1 MGMQSSKLFG
11 WIALSCMALLHQF
24 SHRCIRIHSANAF
37 SMARRS
43 SRSRSSPRTT
53 KRPFLSSTTLACSP
67 YFSDSSKRPKNQ
79 DCITGLEEDE
89 NEDDLLDSDSL
100 AGFAWVPT
108 SELPSH
114 LVGNKYFDDKDKK
127 KNSITLLLRTN
138 TPEGF
143 SLSQAICSYGYFCLA
158 PNRWVPG
165 KSPDEK
171 ASDGSSCIGG
181 NGAGDDEGYLVRPL
195 TYRTTATEDKPPQTA
210 ASKTKTALV
219 AVGQDTRTRSVLVAI
234 QSSSPVLDRDHNRKE
249 QQLTE
254 QIDRMLRLDTSLED
268 FHELY
273 PEAGERGFGRLYR
286 SPTLFEDMVKTITNC
301 NMKWGGT
308 VDMSAKLCK
317 KVGSDGAFPTPE
329 EIQRVGDDFLKEHCR
344 VGYRGKYIWNL
355 ANDVVEGR
363 LDLFRDLGSTPRGI
377 CCHNREDVQK
387 RLLKISGVGPFAANN
402 ILQLM
407 GYFDSHPYDTET
419 VRLWKEDFGAS
430 KSATKAEVFESAR
443 AHYSRYEP
451 YAFTA
456 YWYDLWKNYEKRA
469 GARSP
474 QWSIE
479 QFENERPPGV
489 ESDRNSVFVNPPS
502 SSTNGTK
509 RGKPTKKKKDVT
521 TPPN

>member
-1 MGMQSSKLFG
+1 
-11 WIALSCMALLHQF
+11 LHL
-24 SHRCIRIHSANAF
+24 I
-37 SMARRS
+37 
-43 SRSRSSPRTT
+43 
-53 KRPFLSSTTLACSP
+53 
-67 YFSDSSKRPKNQ
+67 
-79 DCITGLEEDE
+79 
-89 NEDDLLDSDSL
+89 
-100 AGFAWVPT
+100 
-108 SELPSH
+108 
-114 LVGNKYFDDKDKK
+114 GNKYFDDDKK
-127 KNSITLLLRTN
+127 ENGIILLIRTN
-138 TPEGF
+138 TPDGF

-171 ASDGSSCIGG
+171 ASDGSSCTGG
-181 NGAGDDEGYLVRPL
+181 NEAGDDEGYLVRPL
-195 TYRTTATEDKPPQTA
+195 TYTTITTTEDESPH
-210 ASKTKTALV
+210 TKTALV

-234 QSSSPVLDRDHNRKE
+234 QSSSLVALNINHNHKE

-254 QIDRMLRLDTSLED
+254 QIDRMLRLDTSLND

-308 VDMSAKLCK
+308 VDMNAKLCK

-355 ANDVVEGR
+355 ADDVVEGR
-363 LDLFRDLGSTPRGI
+363 LDLLRDLGSTPRGI
-377 CCHNREDVQK
+377 CHHNREDVQK

-430 KSATKAEVFESAR
+430 KSATKSEVFENAR
-443 AHYSRYEP
+443 AHYSKYEP

-456 YWYDLWKNYEKRA
+456 YWYDLWKNYETRA

-479 QFENERPPGV
+479 QFENERPSGV
-489 ESDRNSVFVNPPS
+489 ESDHNSVFANPPS
-502 SSTNGTK
+502 SSTKGTK
-509 RGKPTKKKKDVT
+509 RGKPKRTKNDVT
-521 TPPN
+521 TSPN

>member
-1 MGMQSSKLFG
+1 VFR
-11 WIALSCMALLHQF
+11 WIALCCMTLLHQL
-24 SHRCIRIHSANAF
+24 SHRCISVCSANAF

-43 SRSRSSPRTT
+43 SRSRTRSSQRT
-53 KRPFLSSTTLACSP
+53 KRPFLSSTTLASSP

-79 DCITGLEEDE
+79 DCNASFDEDE
-89 NEDDLLDSDSL
+89 DDILDTDSL
-100 AGFAWVPT
+100 AGSAWVPT

-114 LVGNKYFDDKDKK
+114 LIGNKYFDDDDKK
-127 KNSITLLLRTN
+127 KNGITLLLRTN

-165 KSPDEK
+165 KSSDEK
-171 ASDGSSCIGG
+171 ANDGSCISG

-195 TYRTTATEDKPPQTA
+195 TYITTTTEDEPPYTA
-210 ASKTKTALV
+210 ASKTKTAVV
-219 AVGQDTRTRSVLVAI
+219 AVGQDTRTKSVLMAI
-234 QSSSPVLDRDHNRKE
+234 QSSFLVLDRDHHKE
-249 QQLTE
+249 QQLTK
-254 QIDRMLRLDTSLED
+254 QIDRMLRLDTILED

-308 VDMSAKLCK
+308 VEMNAKLCK

-329 EIQRVGDDFLKEHCR
+329 EIQRVGADFLKEHCR

-355 ANDVVEGR
+355 ANDIVEGR
-363 LDLFRDLGSTPRGI
+363 LDLSRDLGSTPRGG
-377 CCHNREDVQK
+377 CCHNREDVKK
-387 RLLKISGVGPFAANN
+387 RLLKISGIGPFAANN

-430 KSATKAEVFESAR
+430 KSATKAEVFKNAR
-443 AHYSRYEP
+443 AHYSKYEP

-479 QFENERPPGV
+479 QFENERPCGV
-489 ESDRNSVFVNPPS
+489 ESDHNSVFANPPS
-502 SSTNGTK
+502 STTSGSK
-509 RGKPTKKKKDVT
+509 RGKPKRTKRDVAT
-521 TPPN
+521 APN